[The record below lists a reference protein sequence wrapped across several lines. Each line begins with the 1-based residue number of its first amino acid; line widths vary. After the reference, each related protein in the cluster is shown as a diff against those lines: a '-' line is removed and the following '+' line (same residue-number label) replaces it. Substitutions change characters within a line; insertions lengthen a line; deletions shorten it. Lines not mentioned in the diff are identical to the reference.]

1 MIAYEQ
7 ETIKDK
13 EEEVKNDKA
22 EAKELEANL
31 NSSLMVGLD
40 SSKTMKFTGVIGR
53 KQVLIL
59 LNSRAMHN
67 FILDRVVDE
76 L

>member
-1 MIAYEQ
+1 MIACEQ
-7 ETIKDK
+7 ETVEDK
-13 EEEVKNDKA
+13 EEEVNKDEAK
-22 EAKELEANL
+22 AKELEANR

-40 SSKTMKFTGVIGR
+40 SPKTIKFIGVIGG

-59 LNSRAMHN
+59 LNSGATHN
-67 FILDRVVDE
+67 FILDRVVDK